1 VKKLSSTVVF
11 LALIV
16 GTTCGSTP
24 LATDEVTFSQIAK
37 ATKIYFRDSAE
48 FPLRMNVEFT
58 ITDTSGHVRKHKTG
72 KFDYDFHGYN
82 SRSGNANT
90 NLHGPKSLM
99 KAAWS
104 ISVSSLVS
112 MSLLSPDAE
121 KNYTFTIVEPSPV
134 PGFIS
139 AHFSPIPTC
148 EAVKWSKDD
157 YLPEGLCGPL
167 GLQLDRVDVSLQ
179 RFTFDETGLPAPA
192 NIDLLGRVIVFS
204 YHVEADFQKLLIT
217 GDPKPFLVPK
227 VVSVTVE
234 TDKGKIMIRADYSAK
249 K

>member
-11 LALIV
+11 LALIA
-16 GTTCGSTP
+16 GTCGSAP
-24 LATDEVTFSQIAK
+24 VAADEVTFSQVAK

-72 KFDYDFHGYN
+72 KFNYDFHGYN
-82 SRSGNANT
+82 SRSGNANAH
-90 NLHGPKSLM
+90 LRGPRSLM
-99 KAAWS
+99 MAAWS
-104 ISVSSLVS
+104 LS
-112 MSLLSPDAE
+112 MSSFLSMTLLSPSAE
-121 KNYTFTIVEPSPV
+121 KNYTFTIVEPPPE
-134 PGFIS
+134 PGLVS
-139 AHFSPIPTC
+139 THFSPIPTC
-148 EAVKWSKDD
+148 EAVKWSADAYMPK
-157 YLPEGLCGPL
+157 GLCGPL
-167 GLQLDRVDVSLQ
+167 GLQLNRDDVSLQ

-192 NIDLLGRVIVFS
+192 NIDLLGPVTVLS

-227 VVSVTVE
+227 LVTVTVG
-234 TDKGKIMIRADYSAK
+234 TDKGKIVMSSEYALRK